1 MSITQPRF
9 TDLDVVH
16 INTEAVLRRA
26 HPDGCL
32 VDADPLL
39 KDRWM
44 FAFGG
49 GWRVPPAGD
58 GSSPVIM
65 FEDAHAPDA
74 DERALVSARIAAAID
89 MIDAFHAG
97 YGAVVRH
104 TIAAV
109 VVTCGARVVS
119 ADAQHGPGTVFVNPG
134 AGWRVLDYAEAL
146 LHESIHHAQYLDQR
160 LTPWCTRPID
170 GPLDM
175 DAVVTPT
182 RPLPRP
188 LPLLLQAA
196 CVGVAIVELRWWA
209 GERQA
214 AVGICEG
221 LVEALRDL
229 QLHEHQ
235 LSLRGRE
242 VLHDLGAAV
251 SASPA
256 LVATCVGSRR
266 QP

>member
-32 VDADPLL
+32 VDADSLL
-39 KDRWM
+39 KARLM
-44 FAFGG
+44 FAPGG
-49 GWRVPPAGD
+49 GRRVPAAGD
-58 GSSPVIM
+58 KGSPVVM
-65 FEDAHAPDA
+65 FADAHAPDA
-74 DERALVSARIAAAID
+74 DERALACARITAAVD

-97 YGAVVRH
+97 YGAVVRD

-109 VVTCGARVVS
+109 VVTCGAPVVS
-119 ADAQHGPGTVFVNPG
+119 AGAQHGLGTVFVNPG

-160 LTPWCTRPID
+160 LTPWCTRPIN
-170 GPLDM
+170 GLLDM
-175 DAVVTPT
+175 DPVVTAT
-182 RPLPRP
+182 RPSPRP

-196 CVGVAIVELRWWA
+196 CVGVAIVDLRWWA

-221 LVEALRDL
+221 LVEAARDL

-242 VLHDLGAAV
+242 VLHDLAASV

-256 LVATCVGSRR
+256 LVATCVGSRSE
-266 QP
+266 P